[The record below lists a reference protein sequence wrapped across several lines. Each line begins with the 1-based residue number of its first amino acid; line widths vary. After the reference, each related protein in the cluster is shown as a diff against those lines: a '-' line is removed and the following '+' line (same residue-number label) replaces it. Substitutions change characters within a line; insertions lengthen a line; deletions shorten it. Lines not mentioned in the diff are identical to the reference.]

1 MVINKEGS
9 WPWAAGAEGSSPLGV
24 EAPKCKFYALLMTL
38 GLATP
43 PSIHPVLPPK
53 WGVSTR
59 KNPTSSQKG
68 KRRKKKV
75 SDSAMNSWTNHVSFW
90 KWNQGEEGPC
100 VWITFKKFSL
110 KRMMQ
115 GKRLHRER
123 RREGDRERGGKRI
136 GGAWHFYTEPGNE
149 IGWKGAP
156 RSHIPHLA
164 QRPKSLGQ
172 PVNNWNF
179 FPVLKP
185 QNENN
190 QLPLLFHQLLQRL
203 YFQCCFCLIWGKKS
217 IEIWK

>member
-1 MVINKEGS
+1 MVINKKGS
-9 WPWAAGAEGSSPLGV
+9 RPWAAGAEGSSHLGV
-24 EAPKCKFYALLMTL
+24 EAPKCKFHVLMTL

-75 SDSAMNSWTNHVSFW
+75 SDSAMNSWMNHVSFW

-115 GKRLHRER
+115 GKRLHRQR
-123 RREGDRERGGKRI
+123 RRQGDGVGGGENRRSLTFLYR
-136 GGAWHFYTEPGNE
+136 AWE
-149 IGWKGAP
+149 W
-156 RSHIPHLA
+156 
-164 QRPKSLGQ
+164 
-172 PVNNWNF
+172 
-179 FPVLKP
+179 
-185 QNENN
+185 N
-190 QLPLLFHQLLQRL
+190 QLEGSPHVPHPTF
-203 YFQCCFCLIWGKKS
+203 GPEAKKS
-217 IEIWK
+217 GSACQELEFFSNLEAPEWEQPASSSFPPATSDFISNVVFV